1 MEKNLTEKLYEELK
15 KRNIFEEEDE
25 EDFEDDE
32 NEGDEED
39 IDDEEDD
46 QEEEDDDVEETT
58 DNDSDNDLS
67 DISDVNL
74 YKINPKVIKI
84 LTNRIKDEYT
94 AHYYYRAAANWCQDM
109 NYKKAAEFFRNE
121 ADDELEH
128 AKKIQEYMVD
138 FNIQPVIPNA
148 PTKHNFN
155 NLIDIVHGAY
165 EMELGLMKAYNKDS
179 LTLFTSDITT
189 FDFLTEFRVIQKG
202 AVVEYNDL
210 INASNLVDKTDK
222 FQVLYFEQTYF

>member
-1 MEKNLTEKLYEELK
+1 MEKNLTDKLYEELK
-15 KRNIFEEEDE
+15 RRRLFEEEDE
-25 EDFEDDE
+25 IEDEEEEDEIEDE
-32 NEGDEED
+32 DEED
-39 IDDEEDD
+39 E
-46 QEEEDDDVEETT
+46 
-58 DNDSDNDLS
+58 DNDEDVSESNDENDLS
-67 DISDVNL
+67 ETSEVNIYNL
-74 YKINPKVIKI
+74 NPKSVKI
-84 LTNRIKDEYT
+84 LTNRIKDEYI

-109 NYKKAAEFFRNE
+109 NYKKAAEFFKNE

-138 FNIQPVIPNA
+138 FNVQPVIPNA

-165 EMELGLMKAYNKDS
+165 KMELDLMMAYNKNS
-179 LTLFTSDITT
+179 QAIFSSDIST
-189 FDFLTEFRVIQKG
+189 FDFLTEFREIQRG

-210 INASNLVDKTDK
+210 INATNLVDKTDK

>member
-1 MEKNLTEKLYEELK
+1 MERKSEDLTKKLYEELY
-15 KRNIFEEEDE
+15 KRGLYEQEDDEEEDDEEEEEDE
-25 EDFEDDE
+25 DEDTEDEDT
-32 NEGDEED
+32 EGGE
-39 IDDEEDD
+39 
-46 QEEEDDDVEETT
+46 
-58 DNDSDNDLS
+58 NDLS
-67 DISDVNL
+67 NISDVDL
-74 YKINPKVIKI
+74 YKLNPKAIKI

-94 AHYYYRAAANWCQDM
+94 AHYYYRAASNWCQDM
-109 NYKKAAEFFRNE
+109 NYKKAAEFFKNE

-138 FNIQPVIPNA
+138 FNIQPKIPNA
-148 PTKHNFN
+148 PTKHNFD

-165 EMELGLMKAYNKDS
+165 KMELNLMLAYNKNS
-179 LTLFTSDITT
+179 QSLFTSDITT
-189 FDFLTEFRVIQKG
+189 FDFLTEFREIQKG